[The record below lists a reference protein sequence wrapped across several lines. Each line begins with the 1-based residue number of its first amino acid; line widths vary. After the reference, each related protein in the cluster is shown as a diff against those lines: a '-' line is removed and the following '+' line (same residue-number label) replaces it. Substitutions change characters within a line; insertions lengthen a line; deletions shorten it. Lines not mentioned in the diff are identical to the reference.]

1 MSLFVARLLGIPV
14 PYATLFGRSFP
25 EGEFGQ
31 VLDGDLDMPPT
42 SVDGVWSFLNPVRN
56 AVLATF
62 VWKEWSLIDVGFV
75 TKSGVYLAFGDDNV
89 MPKPVITRFIAVKHG
104 REACRFAVLNK
115 HGIALDINVLFRGS
129 KAEVAI
135 SALALV
141 EEMADEELQELYLHE
156 LNELDE
162 YVRGLTPDE
171 RAQEARQCRGRSIN
185 EFGMN
190 LVTFV

>member
-1 MSLFVARLLGIPV
+1 MSLFVRRLLGIPV
-14 PYATLFGRSFP
+14 PYATLFGRSLP

-31 VLDGDLDMPPT
+31 VLDGNLDMPPT

-89 MPKPVITRFIAVKHG
+89 MPKPIITRFIAVKHG

-135 SALALV
+135 AALAHV
-141 EEMADEELQELYLHE
+141 EVMSNEALQEIYMHE
-156 LNELDE
+156 LNEIDQDAG
-162 YVRGLTPDE
+162 GLTPDE
-171 RAQEARQCRGRSIN
+171 RAHEAKQCFCRSVN